1 MAGTSKGMAKTLL
14 VGARVSTHLNPDP
27 SKNIFMLYTPANLR
41 AGDQKKVN
49 ARLEIPVMVNI
60 FGRDNGDGFRVVA
73 WGKLADIFARNLNRG
88 KEMHFLCEPTSYLS
102 DVRSRVDGSV
112 ILDKNGAALQV
123 RRTSYRIIDY
133 AFGADSFT
141 TINEEIQ
148 HGIVTGEGKRP
159 ANWNNPAHADNG
171 IWKQM
176 LQARNNTYFSPA
188 HEQSGYF
195 GFAKVVMPKTAG
207 YQVLYGPQYEKEA
220 IAYNTGQPAP
230 AQGTPVTQAPVN
242 QTVMMPNAQPAANTG
257 GLVNQVNQTLNP
269 QTPVQNQPVMMNQVP
284 VQPGN
289 APF

>member
-1 MAGTSKGMAKTLL
+1 MAGSSKGMAKTLL
-14 VGARVSTHLNPDP
+14 VGARVSTHLDNDA

-41 AGDQKKVN
+41 ASDQKKVN

-60 FGRDNGDGFRVVA
+60 FGRDGGDGFRVVA

-141 TINEEIQ
+141 TIKEEIQ
-148 HGIVTGEGKRP
+148 FGIVTGEGKRP
-159 ANWNNPAHADNG
+159 AEWNNPAHADNG

-176 LQARNNTYFSPA
+176 LQLRNNTYFNPA
-188 HEQSGYF
+188 HEQTGYF

-207 YQVLYGPQYEKEA
+207 YTILYGAQYEKEPVM
-220 IAYNTGQPAP
+220 YNTGQPAMV
-230 AQGTPVTQAPVN
+230 QQPVIQQPPVN
-242 QTVMMPNAQPAANTG
+242 QTVMMPTAPQTQTAP
-257 GLVNQVNQTLNP
+257 LVQQVGQTLN
-269 QTPVQNQPVMMNQVP
+269 QLPVQNQPVMMNQVP
-284 VQPGN
+284 VQPGG

>member
-27 SKNIFMLYTPANLR
+27 SRNIFMLYTPANLR

-60 FGRDNGDGFRVVA
+60 FGRENGDAFRVVA

-159 ANWNNPAHADNG
+159 ASWNNPAHADNG

-188 HEQSGYF
+188 HEQAGYF

-207 YQVLYGPQYEKEA
+207 YQVLYGPQYDKEA
-220 IAYNTGQPAP
+220 VVYNAGQAAP
-230 AQGTPVTQAPVN
+230 AQGAPVTQAPVN
-242 QTVMMPNAQPAANTG
+242 QTVMMPNAAPATQTAP
-257 GLVNQVNQTLNP
+257 LVNQVNQTLNP
-269 QTPVQNQPVMMNQVP
+269 QTPVQNQPVMMNQAP